1 MNKHFFYT
9 AALLTIIVLSS
20 FFMLNP
26 SVHASNVQDG
36 LRQVG
41 GEAYYNDSTREPAE
55 ANPTNIVGNIIEIAL
70 GFLGIIFVILIIVSG
85 YQWMT
90 AGGNA
95 TTIEAAKKRIVNSV
109 IGLVIVLA
117 AFTITLEILNRTGDI
132 LTNN

>member
-1 MNKHFFYT
+1 MNKHLFYT

-20 FFMLNP
+20 LFVLNP
-26 SVHASNVQDG
+26 SVQASNVQDG

-41 GEAYYNDSTREPAE
+41 GEAYYNDGTMEPAE
-55 ANPTNIVGNIIEIAL
+55 ANPTNIVGSIIEIAL

-95 TTIEAAKKRIVNSV
+95 TTIETAKKRIINSV
-109 IGLVIVLA
+109 VGLLIVLT
-117 AFTITLEILNRTGDI
+117 AFTITLEVLNRTGDI